1 MNKVLINDFD
11 HSVQITYSDESGF
24 IYTVSYIDSDNKKH
38 TITFNDVRD
47 YNDYLCMLIEKSL
60 SYAK

>member
-11 HSVQITYSDESGF
+11 HSVQITYLESGF
-24 IYTVSYIDSDNKKH
+24 SYTVMYIDSDNKKH

-47 YNDYLCMLIEKSL
+47 YNDYICMLIEKSL
-60 SYAK
+60 SLC